1 MLVGFSLLY
10 KSKHLGVVITVQHLV
25 TRFDGT
31 SNQTIYGRSCI
42 SRRENST
49 WPANTTS
56 ASGLQLLLYR
66 VGVRGSALVTQPTSI
81 APANQ
86 STSQALAHHRYYS
99 SLTFPNRRSFR
110 ISLTVEKRK
119 EEFINHN
126 SSATFSNI
134 DCNAVTSSV
143 FLAGSG

>member
-1 MLVGFSLLY
+1 MGFSLLY
-10 KSKHLGVVITVQHLV
+10 KSKHLGVIITVQHLV

-66 VGVRGSALVTQPTSI
+66 VGVRGSALVTQPTSV

-99 SLTFPNRRSFR
+99 SLTFSNQWS
-110 ISLTVEKRK
+110 ISLTVEKRMK
-119 EEFINHN
+119 EFINHN
-126 SSATFSNI
+126 FSVTFSNI
-134 DCNAVTSSV
+134 DSNAVTSSV
-143 FLAGSG
+143 FLVGPARD